1 MKESASLSPIHQ
13 SEHLLGGHY
22 MPGHRP
28 RCISWLLSS
37 VHAFIHSFIHS
48 FHKHLPSTRTHA
60 WTCPTWAQ
68 HVSKRVLAL
77 LSAACSQEA
86 LGVEGRNENIN
97 TQRRTRLPRAG
108 RDRRRRRGSHSCK
121 RRPPDEGV
129 PASVKMPLP
138 CAPASFV
145 LGCQATPQPPG
156 RAPLPT

>member
-1 MKESASLSPIHQ
+1 MRVSLPSTRAS
-13 SEHLLGGHY
+13 
-22 MPGHRP
+22 
-28 RCISWLLSS
+28 ISWVVITCQGIVRGVFHGFFHPFMHS
-37 VHAFIHSFIHS
+37 FIHSFIHS